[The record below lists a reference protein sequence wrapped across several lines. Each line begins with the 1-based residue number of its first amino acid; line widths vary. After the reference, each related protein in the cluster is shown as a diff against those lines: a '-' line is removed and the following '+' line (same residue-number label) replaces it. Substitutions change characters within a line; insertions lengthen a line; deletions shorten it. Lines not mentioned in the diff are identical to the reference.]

1 MIPAIKFSW
10 RYLFVLCLI
19 PGILVACT
27 SGSTSGGSLT
37 GVVWQ
42 LTNVTFD
49 GQTTNN
55 IISEPT
61 KYTIQFQT
69 NGTANVKAD
78 CNVAVLSYST
88 NNNKLTI
95 KAGPMSLAY
104 CGTGSLSSEFV
115 NALQQATSYSLQN
128 NTLTINTGSNGSMI
142 FAPS

>member
-1 MIPAIKFSW
+1 MILAIKSSW

-27 SGSTSGGSLT
+27 SGSTSGGTLT

-42 LTNVTFD
+42 LTNVKFD
-49 GQTTNN
+49 GQTNNN

-95 KAGPMSLAY
+95 KAGPMSL
-104 CGTGSLSSEFV
+104 
-115 NALQQATSYSLQN
+115 
-128 NTLTINTGSNGSMI
+128 
-142 FAPS
+142 